1 IISRIEK
8 KGLKLVGGKFMQVP
22 MELAEKHYSEHEGKP
37 FYDKLIS
44 FITSAPVFA
53 MVVEG
58 ENAVAVSRKI
68 IGSTNPSEAAPGTI
82 RGDYGLNLGRNII
95 HGSDSTESAQRE
107 VKL

>member
-1 IISRIEK
+1 
-8 KGLKLVGGKFMQVP
+8 
-22 MELAEKHYSEHEGKP
+22 
-37 FYDKLIS
+37 
-44 FITSAPVFA
+44 

-107 VKL
+107 VNYGLQVAKLLIIKNQEKIGYTNNKNIK